1 MRRVAPSSP
10 KREALTASHAYDL
23 TKEDAMRQAFFF
35 LLALVIISSCAQPR
49 PEIVEATVESTL
61 EIVAESDRQWTGVA
75 VTKDGRV
82 FVNFP
87 RWSPDVPVS
96 VAEVLA
102 DGTLRPFPDEA
113 WNSWTPEADPSTT
126 FVCVQSVVADGK
138 GSLWI
143 LDPANAGFQGVTP
156 GGAKLVEIDAVTGGV
171 VQVIAF
177 DGTIAPPTSY
187 LNDVRIDHKHRAAYI
202 TDSGDGALVVVDLR
216 TGASRR
222 VLDDHPSTSAEDM
235 ILTFEGNQWLLPD
248 GSAPQVHA
256 DGIAYDRTND
266 LVYYQALI
274 GRTLYRIVGA
284 ALRDPS
290 LDEEALGATVETVA
304 ESGTSDGLLWDG
316 ADGIFIS
323 AIENDAIKRW
333 RPEGGVE
340 IVIQDPRIAW
350 PDSFAL
356 GPDGGLYV
364 TTSQIHRGP
373 NPPDPY
379 RVLRI
384 TGHQ

>member
-1 MRRVAPSSP
+1 
-10 KREALTASHAYDL
+10 
-23 TKEDAMRQAFFF
+23 
-35 LLALVIISSCAQPR
+35 
-49 PEIVEATVESTL
+49 
-61 EIVAESDRQWTGVA
+61 
-75 VTKDGRV
+75 
-82 FVNFP
+82 
-87 RWSPDVPVS
+87 
-96 VAEVLA
+96 
-102 DGTLRPFPDEA
+102 
-113 WNSWTPEADPSTT
+113 
-126 FVCVQSVVADGK
+126 
-138 GSLWI
+138 
-143 LDPANAGFQGVTP
+143 
-156 GGAKLVEIDAVTGGV
+156 
-171 VQVIAF
+171 
-177 DGTIAPPTSY
+177 
-187 LNDVRIDHKHRAAYI
+187 
-202 TDSGDGALVVVDLR
+202 
-216 TGASRR
+216 
-222 VLDDHPSTSAEDM
+222 M

>member
-1 MRRVAPSSP
+1 MKSTTIALAVAV
-10 KREALTASHAYDL
+10 
-23 TKEDAMRQAFFF
+23 MVGAFGCATPETE
-35 LLALVIISSCAQPR
+35 LAEVVT
-49 PEIVEATVESTL
+49 EHTL
-61 EIVAESDRQWTGVA
+61 EIVVESDRQWTGVA
-75 VTKDGRV
+75 VTKDGRL

-87 RWSPDVPVS
+87 RWSADVPVS
-96 VAEVLA
+96 VAEVLR
-102 DGTLRPFPDEA
+102 DGSIKPYPDEA

-138 GSLWI
+138 GSLWV
-143 LDPANAGFQGVTP
+143 LDPGYPGAVP
-156 GGAKLVEIDAVTGGV
+156 GGTKLVEIDAASDGV

-177 DGTIAPPTSY
+177 DSTIAPPESY
-187 LNDVRIDHKHRAAYI
+187 LNDVRIDHAHRAAYI

-222 VLDDHPSTSAEDM
+222 VFDDHPSTAAENTV
-235 ILTFEGNQWLLPD
+235 LTFEGEQWLQPD

-256 DGIAYDRTND
+256 DGIAYD
-266 LVYYQALI
+266 LVGDFIYYQALT
-274 GRTLYRIVGA
+274 GRTLYRIAGA

-290 LDEEALGATVETVA
+290 LDEETLGAMVDRVTA
-304 ESGTSDGLLWDG
+304 SGASDGLLWDR

-323 AIENDAIKRW
+323 AIEHDAVKRW
-333 RPEGGVE
+333 SPERGLE
-340 IVIQDPRIAW
+340 TVITDSKIAW

-373 NPPDPY
+373 NPQEPY

-384 TGHQ
+384 TGLQ

>member
-1 MRRVAPSSP
+1 MKSTTIV
-10 KREALTASHAYDL
+10 
-23 TKEDAMRQAFFF
+23 
-35 LLALVIISSCAQPR
+35 LAVMVGVFGCATPD
-49 PEIVEATVESTL
+49 PEIAEVATEPTL

-96 VAEVLA
+96 VAEVLS
-102 DGTLRPFPDEA
+102 DGSLRPYPDEA

-138 GSLWI
+138 GSLWV
-143 LDPANAGFQGVTP
+143 LDPASAGFQGVIP
-156 GGAKLVEIDAVTGGV
+156 GGAKLVEIDAMTGGV

-177 DGTIAPPTSY
+177 DGTVAPPASY

-202 TDSGDGALVVVDLR
+202 TDSGDGALIVVDLR

-222 VLDDHPSTSAEDM
+222 LLDDHPSTSAENT
-235 ILTFEGNQWLLPD
+235 ILTFEGNEWLLPD

-256 DGIAYDRTND
+256 DGIAYDRVGD
-266 LVYYQALI
+266 FVYYQALT
-274 GRTLYRIVGA
+274 GRTLYRIAGA
-284 ALRDPS
+284 VLRDSS
-290 LDEEALGATVETVA
+290 LDEEALGAMVDTVTS
-304 ESGTSDGLLWDG
+304 SGASDGLLWDG

-323 AIENDAIKRW
+323 AIEDDAVKRW
-333 RPEGGVE
+333 SPDRGVKT
-340 IVIQDPRIAW
+340 VFQDPRIAW

-373 NPPDPY
+373 NPPEPY

-384 TGHQ
+384 TDF

>member
-1 MRRVAPSSP
+1 MRTLISCLLA
-10 KREALTASHAYDL
+10 
-23 TKEDAMRQAFFF
+23 F
-35 LLALVIISSCAQPR
+35 LLMSCAQPQTD
-49 PEIVEATVESTL
+49 VVVNAATKPTL
-61 EIVAESDRQWTGVA
+61 EIFAESDRQWTGVA
-75 VTKDGRV
+75 VTEDGRV

-87 RWSPDVPVS
+87 RWSPEVPVS
-96 VAEVLA
+96 VAEVLS
-102 DGTLRPFPDEA
+102 DGSLQPYPDEA

-138 GSLWI
+138 DSLWV
-143 LDPANAGFQGVTP
+143 LDPASAGFQGVIP

-171 VQVIAF
+171 VQVMAF
-177 DGTIAPPTSY
+177 DGTIAPPASY

-202 TDSGDGALVVVDLR
+202 TDSGDGALIVVDLR

-222 VLDDHPSTSAEDM
+222 VLDDHPSTSAEDT
-235 ILTFEGNQWLLPD
+235 ILIFEGNQWLLPD
-248 GSAPQVHA
+248 GSAPQVNA

-266 LVYYQALI
+266 FIYYQALT
-274 GRTLYRIVGA
+274 GRTLYRIAGA

-290 LDEEALGATVETVA
+290 LDEEVLGAMVETVA
-304 ESGTSDGLLWDG
+304 ESGASDGLLLDG

-323 AIENDAIKRW
+323 AIEDDAVKRW
-333 RPEGGVE
+333 SPEGGVE
-340 IVIQDPRIAW
+340 TVIGDPTIAW

-373 NPPDPY
+373 NPSEPY

-384 TGHQ
+384 TGF

>member
-1 MRRVAPSSP
+1 MKSTPVA
-10 KREALTASHAYDL
+10 L
-23 TKEDAMRQAFFF
+23 FGVV
-35 LLALVIISSCAQPR
+35 LVISCAQPQ
-49 PEIVEATVESTL
+49 PEIAEPTVVEPTL
-61 EIVAESDRQWTGVA
+61 EIFAESDQQWTGVA
-75 VTKDGRV
+75 VTEDGRV

-102 DGTLRPFPDEA
+102 DGSLRPYPDEA

-126 FVCVQSVVADGK
+126 FVCVQSVVADGR
-138 GSLWI
+138 GSLWV
-143 LDPANAGFQGVTP
+143 LDPASAGFQGVIP
-156 GGAKLVEIDAVTGGV
+156 GGAKLVEIDAMTGGV

-177 DGTIAPPTSY
+177 DGTIAPPASY
-187 LNDVRIDHKHRAAYI
+187 LNDVRIDHRHRAAYI
-202 TDSGDGALVVVDLR
+202 TDSGDGALIVVDLR

-222 VLDDHPSTSAEDM
+222 LLDDHPSTSAENT
-235 ILTFEGNQWLLPD
+235 ILTFEGNEWLLPD

-256 DGIAYDRTND
+256 DGIAYDRVGD
-266 LVYYQALI
+266 FVYYQALT
-274 GRTLYRIVGA
+274 GRTLYRIAGA
-284 ALRDPS
+284 ALRDSS
-290 LDEEALGATVETVA
+290 LDEEALGAMVDTVTS
-304 ESGTSDGLLWDG
+304 SGASDGLLWDG

-323 AIENDAIKRW
+323 AIEDDAVKRW
-333 RPEGGVE
+333 SPEGGVKT
-340 IVIQDPRIAW
+340 VFQDPRIAW

-373 NPPDPY
+373 NPPEPY

-384 TGHQ
+384 TGF